1 MPDTPEHIPPPPGIC
16 PPSPPYNL
24 SAPVARGYEPNQSIY
39 TQALTERGLTI
50 NKALVGYHQQNSEQY
65 DSQSPSGTIQ
75 NMCAPTR
82 AHLPE
87 NPYLDVGI
95 KPLYVPAKPA
105 RRKGT
110 LVKQLNV
117 EDNPRKTC
125 SIPIPTIIVKEPSTS
140 SSGKSSQGSSIEID
154 TITPDKHRPEDSLF
168 VSNPFAAAIAGAVH
182 DREKRLEVRR
192 NSPAFL
198 SMDLEDEDSFIP
210 TPRFRHSVSKDEGMF
225 DNNMTDFIISEP
237 TTDPLNTLRVDY
249 PTNIPVNGGMQH
261 FITEKTLDT
270 CSPLAL
276 GLAAS
281 DQDMKEKALPPKGD
295 PPKADL
301 DQPLFIDTKLQSNFL
316 ATGAMGQPK
325 DCSGLLKN
333 ITESSRETER
343 AKERNQL
350 EQVKNTYNMS
360 QQKSA
365 GLLMVHTVDKAKPHV
380 NSQSHQL
387 KQESVVM
394 DSIPNEQVDTDVE
407 HTLPNSQPS
416 PKAYTSKNF
425 TCDTFI
431 KEPMKFSFRI
441 PPPPVPSVDIYAEF
455 ILALPPPVEFA
466 NSIDIAEDHVVETL
480 KQTNNSTAG
489 GPLLTEHSHASINA
503 DAESKCLSVLL
514 NCMSPYDYPPPP
526 PEIVELVT
534 DSGIDEVDSRNR
546 GEPHFEVRSTISTVS
561 SISTLSSEGMEALDM
576 STVYANGQTLLMDRP
591 PVPPKP
597 KIKPKINKS
606 NALYRDLL
614 IKESVESFGLPP
626 PAPPPPLGCGTL
638 LQPRKTSAQEGS
650 NHESPFLSQPD
661 PKASVISELSSKLQQ
676 MKKDK
681 RPKQG
686 GSLDSPVGSRIICS
700 REGAVETMTSTEA
713 ENLSP
718 QALSLPESCIPGTAI
733 SSTLTD
739 VFSMPTPP
747 IVNAEQCCSPVC
759 SPSASSLTLFQTA
772 SDKPFLSKPVLCWSK
787 QDVAEWL
794 ESLNLEEHRKAFL
807 DNEIEG
813 THLPNLQ
820 KEDLIDLGMTRL
832 GHRLNIERALKLL
845 MDR

>member
-1 MPDTPEHIPPPPGIC
+1 MRDTPEYIPPPPGIC

-24 SAPVARGYEPNQSIY
+24 SAPVAQGYEPNQSIY
-39 TQALTERGLTI
+39 TQALTERGHTI
-50 NKALVGYHQQNSEQY
+50 NKGLVIYHQQNSEQY
-65 DSQSPSGTIQ
+65 DSQSPSGTLQ

-117 EDNPRKTC
+117 EDNPGKTC
-125 SIPIPTIIVKEPSTS
+125 SILIPTIIVKEPSTS

-154 TITPDKHRPEDSLF
+154 TITPDKHRPEESLL

-182 DREKRLEVRR
+182 DQEKRLEVRR

-210 TPRFRHSVSKDEGMF
+210 TPHLRHSVSKDEGTF
-225 DNNMTDFIISEP
+225 DNNITDFNISEP
-237 TTDPLNTLRVDY
+237 TTDPLNTLTVDY
-249 PTNIPVNGGMQH
+249 PTMCSPVNGGMQH

-270 CSPLAL
+270 RSPLAL

-281 DQDMKEKALPPKGD
+281 DQDMKEKAPSPKGD

-301 DQPLFIDTKLQSNFL
+301 DQPLFIDTKLQSNL
-316 ATGAMGQPK
+316 IATGAMGQPK
-325 DCSGLLKN
+325 DCCGLLKT
-333 ITESSRETER
+333 IMECSHETEK

-350 EQVKNTYNMS
+350 EQVKNIHNMT

-365 GLLMVHTVDKAKPHV
+365 GLLMVHTMDKAKPHV

-394 DSIPNEQVDTDVE
+394 DSIPNEQVDTDVK
-407 HTLPNSQPS
+407 HTVPNSQPS
-416 PKAYTSKNF
+416 LKAYTSKDF
-425 TCDTFI
+425 TSDTSI
-431 KEPMKFSFRI
+431 KEPVKFSFRI
-441 PPPPVPSVDIYAEF
+441 PPPPLPSVDIYADF
-455 ILALPPPVEFA
+455 ILAEPLPPPLEFA
-466 NSIDIAEDHVVETL
+466 NSIDIAEDHVAETL

-489 GPLLTEHSHASINA
+489 GPLLTDHSHASINA

-514 NCMSPYDYPPPP
+514 NCMSPYDHPPPP

-546 GEPHFEVRSTISTVS
+546 GDPHFEVRSTISTVS
-561 SISTLSSEGMEALDM
+561 SISTLLSEGVEALDM
-576 STVYANGQTLLMDRP
+576 STVYANGKTLLMDRP
-591 PVPPKP
+591 PVPAKP

-614 IKESVESFGLPP
+614 IKESVETFGLPP

-638 LQPRKTSAQEGS
+638 SQPRKTSAQEGS
-650 NHESPFLSQPD
+650 NHKSPFLSHPD

-681 RPKQG
+681 CPKQG
-686 GSLDSPVGSRIICS
+686 GSLDPPVGSRIICS
-700 REGAVETMTSTEA
+700 R
-713 ENLSP
+713 
-718 QALSLPESCIPGTAI
+718 
-733 SSTLTD
+733 
-739 VFSMPTPP
+739 
-747 IVNAEQCCSPVC
+747 
-759 SPSASSLTLFQTA
+759 
-772 SDKPFLSKPVLCWSK
+772 
-787 QDVAEWL
+787 
-794 ESLNLEEHRKAFL
+794 
-807 DNEIEG
+807 
-813 THLPNLQ
+813 
-820 KEDLIDLGMTRL
+820 
-832 GHRLNIERALKLL
+832 
-845 MDR
+845 